1 MPASLW
7 RMAGFTSSLQT
18 PAAPKSEVEVDN
30 SQQNAEAGAT
40 QEVFTDSEPQNLVSE
55 SEVAQELL
63 RPEETNVIQV
73 AAVQQLEEVILA
85 EQPVIVQQDEVVIAP
100 KVVPKKTVKRKG

>member
-55 SEVAQELL
+55 SEV
-63 RPEETNVIQV
+63 
-73 AAVQQLEEVILA
+73 VQGLEEVILA
-85 EQPVIVQQDEVVIAP
+85 EQPVIVQQDEIVIAP

>member
-30 SQQNAEAGAT
+30 SQQN
-40 QEVFTDSEPQNLVSE
+40 LVSE
-55 SEVAQELL
+55 SEVVQGLL
-63 RPEETNVIQV
+63 QPEETNVIQV

-85 EQPVIVQQDEVVIAP
+85 EQPVIVQQDEIVIAP